1 MPFRAFW
8 NAPIDMQ
15 EPALPANEDERL
27 QALRQLLILDTPPEE
42 RFDRIVAFA
51 AQEFDMPIALISL
64 VDAQRQWFKAR
75 VGLDAEETGRDVSFC
90 AHAILTDETMV
101 VPDTA
106 HDLRFADNPLVTGG
120 PGIQFYAGAPLK
132 LPDGQ
137 NIGTLCI
144 IDQQPRTLDRVD
156 LAILASLRDLA
167 VEELV
172 RRETAEPPAED
183 TKGDTA

>member
-1 MPFRAFW
+1 MHLECL
-8 NAPIDMQ
+8 IDMQ
-15 EPALPANEDERL
+15 EPPTPANEDDRL

-64 VDAQRQWFKAR
+64 IDAERQWFKAK
-75 VGLDAEETGRDVSFC
+75 VGLDAPETARDISFC
-90 AHAILTDETMV
+90 AHAILKDETMV

-106 HDLRFADNPLVTGG
+106 QDQRFADNPLVTGG

-132 LPDGQ
+132 LPSGES
-137 NIGTLCI
+137 IGTLCI
-144 IDQQPRTLDRVD
+144 IDQQPRDLDRVD

-167 VEELV
+167 VEELM
-172 RRETAEPPAED
+172 RRHAEPAPGN
-183 TKGDTA
+183 GDRNP